1 MIKFEDWKPS
11 SGFTFESTDYLLEAK
26 WQKDPIRVADLDVLA
41 GRLSRKLENTL
52 GLFLSINGFSPDG
65 VAAHSSGRRLLI
77 LMDGSDVMAVLEG
90 RIDLIQL
97 LLRKRREASQK
108 VNIYLKIHEI
118 LTGKD
123 A

>member
-26 WQKDPIRVADLDVLA
+26 WQKDPIRAADLDVLA

-65 VAAHSSGRRLLI
+65 VAAHS
-77 LMDGSDVMAVLEG
+77 
-90 RIDLIQL
+90 
-97 LLRKRREASQK
+97 
-108 VNIYLKIHEI
+108 
-118 LTGKD
+118 
-123 A
+123 